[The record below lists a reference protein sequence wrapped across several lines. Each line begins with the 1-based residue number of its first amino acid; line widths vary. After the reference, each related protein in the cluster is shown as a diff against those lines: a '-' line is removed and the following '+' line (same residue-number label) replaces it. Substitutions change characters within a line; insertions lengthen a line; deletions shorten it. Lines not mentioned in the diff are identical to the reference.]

1 MTWEEYYDKFYDWSE
16 STQISRLSSVEA
28 LGPAEEVAEV
38 MLEFAFNH
46 EDIVNRIARKAIEQK
61 LIFSAENI
69 MDLTNSMDSGLQ
81 GQMALQSVSAFS
93 EEDIRNLEGFLD
105 DDVIVKLYKAR
116 GFKVP
121 EILLDD
127 EPQDD
132 YDYQEVLERAKQP
145 TGFFSKMA
153 MAFGIGAGIHQGV
166 KDATGSRPKKFRV
179 GEHVRVRYRGQE
191 GTIVDINGDLYMVSL
206 KDGGY
211 VDSFTESQLDR
222 AW

>member
-1 MTWEEYYDKFYDWSE
+1 ME
-16 STQISRLSSVEA
+16 V

-38 MLEFAFNH
+38 MLEFAFNR

-93 EEDIRNLEGFLD
+93 EKDIQSLEGSLD

-121 EILLDD
+121 EILLDY
-127 EPQDD
+127 EP
-132 YDYQEVLERAKQP
+132 EEERTIVRKEKEP
-145 TGFFSKMA
+145 SGFFSMLA
-153 MAFGIGAGIHQGV
+153 MAFAVGHGIKKGIE
-166 KDATGSRPKKFRV
+166 DATGKGRK
-179 GEHVRVRYRGQE
+179 GE
-191 GTIVDINGDLYMVSL
+191 DL
-206 KDGGY
+206 
-211 VDSFTESQLDR
+211 
-222 AW
+222 

>member
-1 MTWEEYYDKFYDWSE
+1 MTWDDYYEKFYDWAE
-16 STQISRLSSVEA
+16 STRISKLSSVDA
-28 LGPAEEVAEV
+28 LGSAEEVAEV

-69 MDLTNSMDSGLQ
+69 MDLTNCMDSGLQ

-93 EEDIRNLEGFLD
+93 EENIQSLEGSLD

-116 GFKVP
+116 GFKIP
-121 EILLDD
+121 EVFIDD

-132 YDYQEVLERAKQP
+132 YDYEEVLERAKQP
-145 TGFFSKMA
+145 TGFFSKVA
-153 MAFGIGAGIHQGV
+153 MAFGIGAGIHQGI
-166 KDATGSRPKKFRV
+166 KYATGSKFKKFRV
-179 GEHVRVRYRGQE
+179 GDHVRVRYRGQE

-211 VDSFTESQLDR
+211 VDSFSESQLER

>member
-28 LGPAEEVAEV
+28 LGPADEVAEV
-38 MLEFAFNH
+38 MLEFAFNR

-69 MDLTNSMDSGLQ
+69 MDLTNSMESGLQ

-105 DDVIVKLYKAR
+105 DDVLVKLYKAR

-145 TGFFSKMA
+145 TGFFSKVA
-153 MAFGIGAGIHQGV
+153 MAFGIGAGIHQGI

-179 GEHVRVRYRGQE
+179 GDHVRVRYRGQE

-211 VDSFTESQLDR
+211 VDSYTESQLEK

>member
-1 MTWEEYYDKFYDWSE
+1 MTWPEYYDKFYDWSE
-16 STQISRLSSVEA
+16 STQISRLSSVEE

-38 MLEFAFNH
+38 MLEFAFNR

-153 MAFGIGAGIHQGV
+153 MAFGIGAGIHQGI
-166 KDATGSRPKKFRV
+166 KDAIGSRPKKFRV
-179 GEHVRVRYRGQE
+179 GDHVRVRYRGQE

-211 VDSFTESQLDR
+211 VDSFTESQLDKE
-222 AW
+222 

>member
-1 MTWEEYYDKFYDWSE
+1 MTWAEYYDKFYDWAE
-16 STQISRLSSVEA
+16 GTQIKKLSSVEE

-38 MLEFAFNH
+38 MLEFAFNR

-105 DDVIVKLYKAR
+105 DDVIVNLYKAR

-121 EILLDD
+121 EIYLDD
-127 EPQDD
+127 DPQDD
-132 YDYQEVLERAKQP
+132 YDYEKVLERAKQP
-145 TGFFSKMA
+145 TGFFSKVA
-153 MAFGIGAGIHQGV
+153 MAFGIGAGIHQGI

-179 GEHVRVRYRGQE
+179 GDHVRVRYRGQE

-206 KDGGY
+206 KDSGY

>member
-1 MTWEEYYDKFYDWSE
+1 MTWAEYYENFYDWSE
-16 STQISRLSSVEA
+16 STRISRLSSVGI
-28 LGPAEEVAEV
+28 LGTAEEVAEV

-69 MDLTNSMDSGLQ
+69 LDLTNCMDSGLQ
-81 GQMALQSVSAFS
+81 GQMALQSVSVFS
-93 EEDIRNLEGFLD
+93 EEDIQSLEGSLD

-116 GFKVP
+116 GFKAP
-121 EILLDD
+121 EVFIDD

-132 YDYQEVLERAKQP
+132 YDYEEVLERAKQP
-145 TGFFSKMA
+145 TGFFSKVA
-153 MAFGIGAGIHQGV
+153 MAFGIGVGIHQGV
-166 KDATGSRPKKFRV
+166 KDATGIRPKKFRV
-179 GEHVRVRYRGQE
+179 GDHVRVRYRGQE

-211 VDSFTESQLDR
+211 VDSFSESQLER